1 MLDAARPYTTPC
13 GLLKQ
18 PDKQKIFRSNS
29 KDPALQ
35 ELVEIRRDLAN
46 SLGIWV
52 SAKLKSV

>member
-1 MLDAARPYTTPC
+1 MLSDLYQRW
-13 GLLKQ
+13 
-18 PDKQKIFRSNS
+18 
-29 KDPALQ
+29 KDMPVNVNLD